1 MKTREELERELREA
15 QKRFREERQ
24 KRIDREEVTIE
35 EWLRW

>member
-1 MKTREELERELREA
+1 MKTREEMERELRDA

-24 KRIDREEVTIE
+24 KRIEEGKVTIE